1 MQAVCQ
7 LLLAP
12 YGTFPGAQIAALSVC
27 VCRPDRSGNRY
38 CINLV
43 CVAGEP
49 VEADVA
55 AAAGGEEQAE
65 DDGGHCVLGRPLAGE
80 VILTEE

>member
-1 MQAVCQ
+1 MERSR
-7 LLLAP
+7 
-12 YGTFPGAQIAALSVC
+12 ALRLPLSLC

-65 DDGGHCVLGRPLAGE
+65 AEAGE
-80 VILTEE
+80 AEADGAAAAPGL